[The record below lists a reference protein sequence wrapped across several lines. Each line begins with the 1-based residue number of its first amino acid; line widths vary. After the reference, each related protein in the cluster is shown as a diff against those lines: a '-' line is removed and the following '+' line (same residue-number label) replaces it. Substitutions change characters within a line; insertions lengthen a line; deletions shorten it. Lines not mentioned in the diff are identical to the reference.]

1 MTNCEKVRSCQIV
14 CPGPDQDSVSQ
25 PKTRLERA
33 TETLQAPGGVGNPQI
48 AAPQGRYVGVSDAN
62 QLVAPATASRS
73 YPETSAN
80 LVAESA

>member
-14 CPGPDQDSVSQ
+14 CPGPDQDSVPQ
-25 PKTRLERA
+25 PKTHLERA
-33 TETLQAPGGVGNPQI
+33 TETLQALGGWETQI
-48 AAPQGRYVGVSDAN
+48 AVPQGRYVGVSDAN

-73 YPETSAN
+73 HPETSAN